1 MKKTL
6 TIISLLIT
14 TTIFATAGQ
23 SAAEKQ
29 KDFSRF
35 ENMTKIEVPE
45 ITTPKVIIMETPH
58 FFAGNTV
65 LVNDKNEVIPHLWH
79 RQNTETKSAINITD
93 ISTSYSLEG
102 SPRNLI
108 DNDYKTYFTFKTEDL
123 NKKITLIFAEITEI
137 AGIQISLADGVVSPR
152 KISVQGVF
160 ADGETT
166 TILNNK
172 FFANYLT
179 FPKLS
184 VSKLE
189 ISIDSPHFL
198 RISEIKVISQKERE
212 SKNRLI
218 FFAGNKE
225 TYTLYSKP
233 HFGQKIY
240 SAKNYQPLQTD
251 EKTPVF
257 QLGNPAKNPE
267 FDDDFDNDGIPDEQ
281 DLCPKIA
288 DAKNTDIDK
297 NGRGDVCE
305 DPDLDGIMSNLDNC
319 PFVYNPAQKDSDL
332 DKIGDKCDN
341 EENRLSENSDY
352 LLYGIF
358 AIAALFLGF
367 LVMRSFK
374 KK

>member
-6 TIISLLIT
+6 TIIGLLIT
-14 TTIFATAGQ
+14 TTIIAGHH
-23 SAAEKQ
+23 

-35 ENMTKIEVPE
+35 ENATKIEVPE
-45 ITTPKVIIMETPH
+45 ITTPKVIIMETPY

-65 LVNDKNEVIPHLWH
+65 LVNDKNEVISH
-79 RQNTETKSAINITD
+79 RWSQKNTETKSSINITD
-93 ISTSYSLEG
+93 ISTSSTLEG
-102 SPRNLI
+102 IPRNMI
-108 DNDYKTYFTFKTEDL
+108 DSNYKTDFTFNTEDK
-123 NKKITLIFAEITEI
+123 NKKIVLNFAGITEI
-137 AGIQISLADGVVSPR
+137 AGIQIHLADGVISPR
-152 KISVQGVF
+152 NISVQGVF
-160 ADGETT
+160 ADGKIT

-172 FFANYLT
+172 SFANYLT

-198 RISEIKVISQKERE
+198 RISELKIISQNESE
-212 SKNRLI
+212 SKNRLV

-233 HFGQKIY
+233 HFGQKSY
-240 SAKNYQPLQTD
+240 SAENYQPLQTD
-251 EKTPVF
+251 SKTPVF
-257 QLGNPAKNPE
+257 QLENPAKFTG
-267 FDDDFDNDGIPDEQ
+267 FDNDFDNDGLPDEQ

-288 DAKNTDIDK
+288 DAKNTDVDK

-305 DPDLDGIMSNLDNC
+305 DPDLDGKMSNQDNC

-332 DKIGDKCDN
+332 DGIGDKCDD

-358 AIAALFLGF
+358 AIASLLLGF

-374 KK
+374 K